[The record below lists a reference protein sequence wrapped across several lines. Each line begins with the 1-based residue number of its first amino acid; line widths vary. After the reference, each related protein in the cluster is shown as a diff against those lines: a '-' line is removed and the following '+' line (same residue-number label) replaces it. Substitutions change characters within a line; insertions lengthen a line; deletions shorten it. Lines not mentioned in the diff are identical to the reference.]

1 MKYAFA
7 NLTLYGANGSFKPL
21 ENMTVLTDGD
31 IITDI
36 LDSDKKIPAGY
47 RRINLKGKY
56 MIPGM
61 INLSSHLFSCKKDL
75 NEIKDIA
82 LQKAIVGT
90 FSQSMAKGIPDKI
103 ATENMESALHS
114 GITTVRIMGDS
125 HYSDVRVRNIIKNTN
140 EKGPRIIA
148 SGPAITA
155 EGGYGDGLF
164 AVSSGDCYSLSI
176 HVDAHAAIDTDYIR
190 IIADRHLSG
199 DASPVMTPEMIKTV
213 TDRAHLLGYKVSA
226 YCEQNKSVIS
236 ALENGVDIIEGYADA
251 TVDTVKLM
259 KEKGASLILSISP
272 MLSLARLSQTLTSLD
287 SEKASRARERIKGA
301 VHFARLAILAGI
313 PVGIGSGASLPFV
326 THYSFFRELYFF
338 SKYCAVSPLDAIK
351 TATLTNASLLGLD
364 GVLGSIDKGKTAD
377 MVILSSDPAKDITA
391 LSKPVAVVRAG
402 DLIDK
407 LSIKKNPES
416 DRLAD
421 LLM

>member
-7 NLTLYGANGSFKPL
+7 NLTLYGASTGFKPL

-31 IITDI
+31 MITDV

-103 ATENMESALHS
+103 ATENMQSALHS

-190 IIADRHLSG
+190 IIVDRHLSG
-199 DASPVMTPEMIKTV
+199 DKSPVMTPEMIKTV

-226 YCEQNKSVIS
+226 YCEQNSSVIS
-236 ALENGVDIIEGYADA
+236 ALENGADIIEGYADA

-272 MLSLARLSQTLTSLD
+272 MLSLARLSQSLTSLD
-287 SEKASRARERIKGA
+287 GERAALARERIKGA
-301 VHFARLAILAGI
+301 VHFARLAKLAGI

-326 THYSFFRELYFF
+326 THYSLYRELHFY
-338 SKYCAVSPLDAIK
+338 SKYCAQTPLD
-351 TATLTNASLLGLD
+351 TLKSVCLDNALILGLENK
-364 GVLGSIDKGKTAD
+364 LGTVEKGKLAD
-377 MVILSSDPAKDITA
+377 MVVLSSDPVKDLSSLAKP
-391 LSKPVAVVRAG
+391 LLVVSKG
-402 DLIDK
+402 ELIEK
-407 LSIKKNPES
+407 PSPKRIPES
-416 DRLAD
+416 DKIAD

>member
-1 MKYAFA
+1 MEGKYS
-7 NLTLYGANGSFKPL
+7 LPK
-21 ENMTVLTDGD
+21 DGGLIADAVPRD
-31 IITDI
+31 IIHRFE
-36 LDSDKKIPAGY
+36 KIPTSIF
-47 RRINLKGKY
+47 R
-56 MIPGM
+56 
-61 INLSSHLFSCKKDL
+61 
-75 NEIKDIA
+75 NEREGVCYVA
-82 LQKAIVGT
+82 
-90 FSQSMAKGIPDKI
+90 DKI
-103 ATENMESALHS
+103 VKSIQSYEQSSFVDEAGTVAEPFVLGLTTGGTPIGLYRELVNRYNKGEVSFSNVAVFSIDEFYPVESKDCHSRNYRIHSEFLDLVDIKPENVHLPD
-114 GITTVRIMGDS
+114 GTTPMD
-125 HYSDVRVRNIIKNTN
+125 
-140 EKGPRIIA
+140 
-148 SGPAITA
+148 
-155 EGGYGDGLF
+155 
-164 AVSSGDCYSLSI
+164 
-176 HVDAHAAIDTDYIR
+176 
-190 IIADRHLSG
+190 
-199 DASPVMTPEMIKTV
+199 
-213 TDRAHLLGYKVSA
+213 KVSA
-226 YCEQNKSVIS
+226 YCEQNSSVIS
-236 ALENGVDIIEGYADA
+236 ALENGADIIEGYADA

-287 SEKASRARERIKGA
+287 SEKALVARERIKGA
-301 VHFARLAILAGI
+301 VHFARLAILAGM

-338 SKYCAVSPLDAIK
+338 SKYCAVSPIDAIK

-364 GVLGSIDKGKTAD
+364 GILGSIDKGKTAD